1 MMTKPTPNANKKVEK
16 ASIKNDMRTEYR
28 REDLGVSERGKFVTQ
43 ARAALKIAV
52 LRPEI
57 AKAFP
62 TSDAVN
68 DALTALLK
76 IAEESNRVTK
86 RVTRKAT

>member
-1 MMTKPTPNANKKVEK
+1 MTKPTPNPNKRIEKV
-16 ASIKNDMRTEYR
+16 SIKNDMRTEYR
-28 REDLGVSERGKFVTQ
+28 REDLGVLERGKFVTQ

-68 DALTALLK
+68 DALEALLK
-76 IAEESNRVTK
+76 IESKRVTK
-86 RVTRKAT
+86 RVTRKAA

>member
-1 MMTKPTPNANKKVEK
+1 MTKPTPNPNKRVGKV
-16 ASIKNDMRTEYR
+16 SIKNDMRTEYR
-28 REDLGVSERGKFVTQ
+28 REDLGVLERGKFVTQ

-68 DALTALLK
+68 DALAALLK

-86 RVTRKAT
+86 RVTRTAT

>member
-1 MMTKPTPNANKKVEK
+1 MKTAKSKVIDDDLR
-16 ASIKNDMRTEYR
+16 AEYKR
-28 REDLGVSERGKFVTQ
+28 SDFGEMKRGEYATR

-62 TSDAVN
+62 TSEAVN
-68 DALTALLK
+68 DALATMLE
-76 IAEESNRVTK
+76 IASESRRVTNSAK
-86 RVTRKAT
+86 RARKAA

>member
-1 MMTKPTPNANKKVEK
+1 MKTAKKTTATDELR
-16 ASIKNDMRTEYR
+16 AEYKR
-28 REDLGVSERGKFVTQ
+28 SDFGVMERGKYVAQ
-43 ARAALKIAV
+43 AQAALKVVV

-68 DALTALLK
+68 DALAAMLH
-76 IAEESNRVTK
+76 IAEESMRVTK
-86 RVTRKAT
+86 KNTRKVA

>member
-1 MMTKPTPNANKKVEK
+1 MKTAKSK
-16 ASIKNDMRTEYR
+16 ALDDELRPEYKR
-28 REDLGVSERGKFVTQ
+28 SDFGVMKRGEYAAR

-62 TSDAVN
+62 TSEAVN
-68 DALTALLK
+68 DALATMLT
-76 IAEESNRVTK
+76 IASESK
-86 RVTRKAT
+86 RVTTKNKRVA